1 MNTKILMTSA
11 AMFLGIIGIGL
22 TFLPQEIGE
31 FLSTCTNPI
40 SILILQILGAAYLGF
55 AMINWMTRNNLIG
68 GIYSKPLMIGNLVH
82 FLVSSLAIIKIIS
95 GIENHYEIILSLAI
109 VYSAFTIWFVLAF
122 MKTPKR
128 LKSVD

>member
-1 MNTKILMTSA
+1 MNTKILMTA
-11 AMFLGIIGIGL
+11 AAVFLGIIGIGL

-31 FLSTCTNPI
+31 FLSTATNPI

-82 FLVSSLAIIKIIS
+82 FLVSSLAIIKIIG

-109 VYSAFTIWFVLAF
+109 VYSGFTIWFVLAF